1 MDNILDQIY
10 EKFIKII
17 RDLELGHIL
26 KDKDLC
32 DIWDMIH
39 AYEMLDGDMLS
50 LKEQKLIIEQYD

>member
-10 EKFIKII
+10 EKFRKII
-17 RDLELGHIL
+17 KDLELGHIL